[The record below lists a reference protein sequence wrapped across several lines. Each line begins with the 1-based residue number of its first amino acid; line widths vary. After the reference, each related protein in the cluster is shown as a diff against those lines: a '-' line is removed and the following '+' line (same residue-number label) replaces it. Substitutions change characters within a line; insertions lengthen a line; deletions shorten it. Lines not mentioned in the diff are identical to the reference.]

1 MSGMNEAHGG
11 WFTPGQI
18 AGFVGL
24 LVLGAALGA
33 GSYGVGHRLAGTGS
47 GAVVAAASSAATP
60 DGSVLYAGNC
70 AGCHG
75 AKAEG
80 AVGPALKVVGGWSA
94 AEFRHAVLDG
104 KAPEGRTLGVV
115 MPRFATTGLDGA
127 PPGDAQL
134 DAIQAYVKTL
144 Q

>member
-1 MSGMNEAHGG
+1 MNDVHGG

-33 GSYGVGHRLAGTGS
+33 GSYGIGHRLAGTGS
-47 GAVVAAASSAATP
+47 GAVVAAASSASTP

-80 AVGPALKVVGGWSA
+80 AVGPALKVALGWSA
-94 AEFRHAVLDG
+94 ADFRHAVLDG
-104 KAPEGRTLGVV
+104 TTPEGRTLGVV

-127 PPGDAQL
+127 PPTETQL

>member
-1 MSGMNEAHGG
+1 MSAVNDPHGD
-11 WFTPGQI
+11 WFTPGQV

-24 LVLGAALGA
+24 LVLGTALGV

-47 GAVVAAASSAATP
+47 GAVVAAASAATP
-60 DGSVLYAGNC
+60 DGRVLYAGNC

-75 AKAEG
+75 TKAEG
-80 AVGPALKVVGGWSA
+80 AVGPALKVVGAWNA
-94 AEFRHAVLDG
+94 ADFRHAVLDG
-104 KAPEGRTLGVV
+104 KTPEGRTLGVV

-127 PPGDAQL
+127 PPTDAQL
-134 DAIQAYVKTL
+134 AAIQAYVRTL

>member
-1 MSGMNEAHGG
+1 MNEAHGG

-24 LVLGAALGA
+24 LVLGAALGV
-33 GSYGVGHRLAGTGS
+33 GSYQAGQRLAGTGG

-60 DGSVLYAGNC
+60 DGRVLYAGSC

-75 AKAEG
+75 ANAEG
-80 AVGPALKVVGGWSA
+80 AVGPALKVALAWSA
-94 AEFRHAVLDG
+94 ADFRHAVLDG

-115 MPRFATTGLDGA
+115 MPRFAATGLDGA
-127 PPGDAQL
+127 PPTDAQM
-134 DAIQAYVKTL
+134 DAIRAYLTTL
-144 Q
+144 P

>member
-1 MSGMNEAHGG
+1 MSAVPDPHGG

-33 GSYGVGHRLAGTGS
+33 GSYHAGHRLAGTGS

-75 AKAEG
+75 ARAEG
-80 AVGPALKVVGGWSA
+80 AVGPALKVGGWSA
-94 AEFRHAVLDG
+94 ADFRHAVLDG
-104 KAPEGRTLGVV
+104 QAPGGRTLGVV
-115 MPRFATTGLDGA
+115 MPRFAATGLDGA
-127 PPGDAQL
+127 PPTDAQM

-144 Q
+144 P